1 MIFCRKNTVLYLP
14 GKLKGVWIAEKMI
27 GRTGEFNV
35 GALTED
41 VPYETIRYFG
51 FQTCHE
57 VNKFEGCEG
66 FKRSC
71 NKLLRL
77 TGHTNAPQF

>member
-1 MIFCRKNTVLYLP
+1 
-14 GKLKGVWIAEKMI
+14 MI

-77 TGHTNAPQF
+77 TGHTNAPPVLKNIFSQRSGLLCIF